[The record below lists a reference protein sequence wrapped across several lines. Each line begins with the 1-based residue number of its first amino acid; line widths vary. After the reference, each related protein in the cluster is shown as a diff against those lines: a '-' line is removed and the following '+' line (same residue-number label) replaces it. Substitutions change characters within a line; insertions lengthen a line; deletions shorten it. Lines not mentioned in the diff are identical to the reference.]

1 MAKKVSSQVALRPA
15 EVTINKA
22 IDLLEKLYLTATE
35 EGEELQSVLLI
46 GKPGVGKTVGVSLLA
61 RRLAEKTGR
70 EFVNLKKEWWRYE
83 EVMQNPEKYFILL
96 DFAVTH
102 VEPTDLSGFPR
113 TDGKDYVTYMP
124 LEYVKVFSHPSAA
137 GVLFLDEITLDTR
150 IDRKSA
156 ELKILDEKQF
166 GFRTLS
172 PKVLLVTAGNTDEDV
187 GLAEPLP
194 DPVLRGR
201 VMRIYIKP
209 PSVEEWMQFMNEQYG
224 EKWDKKV
231 AAFLL
236 LYRQYLWVKADDDA
250 GYDPRPSPRSWTKL
264 ARLLYLTSKADVD
277 DDELDV
283 LINSLISGQEATLFK
298 TFYKTIVP
306 SIDEIRS
313 GLKNWVDLP
322 LEAKYLLTVQMA
334 QKDPDELVEKYYE
347 ILLEMARVDRECL
360 HLLVVI
366 MGDPRKKQRF
376 RIAVARRLPEVHKAL
391 SESFRRM
398 QSFEGM
404 M

>member
-1 MAKKVSSQVALRPA
+1 MTKRGPVTQVARPA
-15 EVTINKA
+15 EVSISKA
-22 IDLLEKLYLTATE
+22 IDLLEKLYLTAVE
-35 EGEELQSVLLI
+35 EGEELPSVLLL

-83 EVMQNPEKYFILL
+83 EIMQNPEKYFAFL

-102 VEPTDLSGFPR
+102 TEPTDLSGFPR
-113 TDGKDYVTYMP
+113 TDGKDYVSYMP
-124 LEYVKVFSHPSAA
+124 LEYVKVFSHPLAA
-137 GVLFLDEITLDTR
+137 GILFLDEITLDTR

-172 PKVLLVTAGNTDEDV
+172 PKVLLITAGNTEEDV

-209 PSVEEWMQFMNEQYG
+209 PSVEEWIQFMNEQYS

-236 LYRQYLWVKADDDA
+236 MYPSYLWVKADDDA

-264 ARLLYLTSKADVD
+264 ARLLYLTSKMDID

-283 LINSLISGQEATLFK
+283 LINSLISGQEAALFK

-306 SIDEIRS
+306 SIDDIRS
-313 GLKNWVDLP
+313 GLKNWADLP

-347 ILLEMARVDRECL
+347 ILRDMARSDRECL
-360 HLLVVI
+360 HLLLIVI
-366 MGDPRKKQRF
+366 GDPRKRQRF
-376 RIAVARRLPEVHKAL
+376 RIAVARRLPEVAKAL
-391 SESFRRM
+391 SESFRRA
-398 QSFEGM
+398 QSFEGGV
-404 M
+404 

>member
-1 MAKKVSSQVALRPA
+1 MTKKSSAQVSLRPA
-15 EVTINKA
+15 EVSINKA
-22 IDLLEKLYLTATE
+22 IDLLEKLYLTAVE
-35 EGEELQSVLLI
+35 EGEELPSVLLL

-83 EVMQNPEKYFILL
+83 EVMQDPSKYFVFL

-102 VEPTDLSGFPR
+102 TEPTDLSGFPR

-124 LEYVKVFSHPSAA
+124 LEYVKVFSNPSAA
-137 GVLFLDEITLDTR
+137 GILFLDEITLDTR

-172 PKVLLVTAGNTDEDV
+172 PKVLLITAGNTEEDV

-209 PSVEEWMQFMNEQYG
+209 PSVEEWIQFMSAEYG
-224 EKWDKKV
+224 DKWDKKV

-236 LYRQYLWVKADDDA
+236 MYPNYLWVKSDDDA

-264 ARLLYLTSKADVD
+264 ARLLYLTGKTDID
-277 DDELDV
+277 DEELDV
-283 LINSLISGQEATLFK
+283 LINSLISGQEAALFK
-298 TFYKTIVP
+298 TFYKTVVP
-306 SIDEIRS
+306 SVDEIRS
-313 GLKNWVDLP
+313 GLKNWADLP

-334 QKDPDELVEKYYE
+334 QKDVDEMVEKYYE
-347 ILLEMARVDRECL
+347 ILRDMAVADRECL
-360 HLLVVI
+360 HLLLIV
-366 MGDPRKKQRF
+366 MGDPRKRQRF
-376 RIAVARRLPEVHKAL
+376 RIAVARRLPEVAKAL
-391 SESFRRM
+391 SESFRRA
-398 QSFEGM
+398 QSFEGVV
-404 M
+404 

>member
-1 MAKKVSSQVALRPA
+1 MTKKGTSQVVVRPA
-15 EVTINKA
+15 EVTISKA
-22 IDLLEKLYLTATE
+22 INLLEKLYLASVG
-35 EGEELQSVLLI
+35 EGEEVPSVLLL

-61 RRLAEKTGR
+61 RRLSEKTGR

-83 EVMQNPEKYFILL
+83 EVMQAPAKYFVFL

-102 VEPTDLSGFPR
+102 TEPTDLSGFPR

-124 LEYVKVFSHPSAA
+124 LEYVKVFSHPDAA

-172 PKVLLVTAGNTDEDV
+172 PKVLLITAGNTEEDV

-194 DPVLRGR
+194 DPILRGR

-209 PSVEEWMQFMNEQYG
+209 PSVEEWIQFMNEQYY

-236 LYRQYLWVKADDDA
+236 MYPSYLWVKADDDA

-264 ARLLYLTSKADVD
+264 ARLLYLTSKTDI
-277 DDELDV
+277 DDEELEV
-283 LINSLISGQEATLFK
+283 LINSLISGQEAALFK
-298 TFYKTIVP
+298 TFYRTIVP
-306 SIDEIRS
+306 SVDEICS
-313 GLKNWVDLP
+313 GLKNWADLP
-322 LEAKYLLTVQMA
+322 LEAKYLLTVQIA
-334 QKDPDELVEKYYE
+334 QKDVDELVEKYYE
-347 ILLEMARVDRECL
+347 ILREMAKSDRECL
-360 HLLVVI
+360 HLLLIV
-366 MGDPRKKQRF
+366 MGDPRKRQRF
-376 RIAVARRLPEVHKAL
+376 RIAVARRLPEVAKAL
-391 SESFRRM
+391 SESFRRA
-398 QSFEGM
+398 QSFEGVV
-404 M
+404 

>member
-1 MAKKVSSQVALRPA
+1 MTKKGSGQVVVRPA
-15 EVTINKA
+15 EVSINKA
-22 IDLLEKLYLTATE
+22 IDLLEKLYLTAVE
-35 EGEELQSVLLI
+35 EGEELPSVLLL

-61 RRLAEKTGR
+61 RRLSEKTGR

-83 EVMQNPEKYFILL
+83 EVMQAPSKYFVFL

-102 VEPTDLSGFPR
+102 TEPTDLSGFPR
-113 TDGKDYVTYMP
+113 TDGKDYVSYMP
-124 LEYVKVFSHPSAA
+124 LEYVKVFSHPDAA
-137 GVLFLDEITLDTR
+137 GILFLDEITLDTR

-172 PKVLLVTAGNTDEDV
+172 PKVLLVTAGNTEEDV

-209 PSVEEWMQFMNEQYG
+209 PSAEEWIQFMNAEYG
-224 EKWDKKV
+224 DKWDKKV

-236 LYRQYLWVKADDDA
+236 MYPNYLWVKADDDA

-264 ARLLYLTSKADVD
+264 ARLLYLTGKTDI
-277 DDELDV
+277 DDEELEV
-283 LINSLISGQEATLFK
+283 LINSLISGQEAALFK
-298 TFYKTIVP
+298 TFYRTIVP

-313 GLKNWVDLP
+313 GLKSWADLP
-322 LEAKYLLTVQMA
+322 LEAKYLLTVQIA
-334 QKDPDELVEKYYE
+334 QKDVDELVEKYYE
-347 ILLEMARVDRECL
+347 ILRDMAKSDRECL
-360 HLLVVI
+360 HLLLIV
-366 MGDPRKKQRF
+366 MGDPRKRQRF
-376 RIAVARRLPEVHKAL
+376 RIAVTRRLPEVAKAL
-391 SESFRRM
+391 SESFRRA
-398 QSFEGM
+398 QSFEGVV
-404 M
+404 